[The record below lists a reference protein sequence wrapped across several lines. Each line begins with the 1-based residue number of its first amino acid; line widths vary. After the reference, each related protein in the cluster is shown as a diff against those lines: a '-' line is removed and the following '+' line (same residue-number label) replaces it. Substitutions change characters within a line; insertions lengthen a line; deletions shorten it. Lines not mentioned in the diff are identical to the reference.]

1 MKGDRMFQYQSLFRK
16 NASGQAGKIIGLTIL
31 AAIFMMIS
39 FFIIF
44 TLAMLPTIAM
54 GESVW
59 VLFYL
64 LFIFFLLF
72 LFSIFVIYPMSI
84 GVIKYF
90 TSAYTGERY
99 GFGDLFF
106 VFKERRYGKAI
117 KLTILVIIGYTII
130 SLGLSLLM
138 QLAFTAVNLP
148 FSALMGGLSYENSI
162 EASAAMITGQI
173 GIFILMLVVNLLLLL
188 VMYIPYV
195 LLMIYMFLVYLVF
208 VDQPHIPTFDKFS
221 IAFKVMFQAGQS
233 LVRLF
238 FSNVLLLAGVTILY
252 FVLMLVVGLLI
263 GFLAAAMDSPFLI
276 VLILAVMGVLS
287 LIFYIYV
294 MYLMVGSIVA
304 FYYKGRNVLDE
315 QAAAAVPHDA
325 VETAGYDEGYRD
337 DELRPLDDRN
347 Y

>member
-148 FSALMGGLSYENSI
+148 FSALLGGLSYENSI
-162 EASAAMITGQI
+162 ESSAAMISGQI
-173 GIFILMLVVNLLLLL
+173 GVFILMAVINLILIL

-195 LLMIYMFLVYLVF
+195 LLMIYMFLIYLVY
-208 VDQPHIPTFDKFS
+208 VDQPHIPTVDKFS

-233 LVRLF
+233 LMRLF
-238 FSNVLLLAGVTILY
+238 FSNVLLLGGVTILY
-252 FVLMLVVGLLI
+252 FVFMLVGGILI
-263 GFLAAAMDSPFLI
+263 GFMASAMDSGLIIGLI
-276 VLILAVMGVLS
+276 VAITALLFFIL
-287 LIFYIYV
+287 YIYV

-304 FYYKGRNVLDE
+304 FYYKGRDILDG
-315 QAAAAVPHDA
+315 QAAAPAPSDA
-325 VETAGYDEGYRD
+325 GEPETRD
-337 DELRPLDDRN
+337 NDFKEDGLRPLN
-347 Y
+347 

>member
-1 MKGDRMFQYQSLFRK
+1 MFQYQSLFRQ
-16 NASGQAGKIIGLTIL
+16 NASNQAGKIIGLTIL
-31 AAIFMMIS
+31 AALFMMIS

-44 TLAMLPTIAM
+44 SLAMLPTFAF
-54 GESVW
+54 GDSGW
-59 VLFYL
+59 VILYV

-72 LFSIFVIYPMSI
+72 LFSVFIIYPLSI
-84 GVIKYF
+84 GVIKFF

-117 KLTILVIIGYTII
+117 KLTILIIVGYTII

-138 QLAFTAVNLP
+138 QLAFTVVNLP
-148 FSALMGGLSYENSI
+148 FSALLGGLSYENNI
-162 EASAAMITGQI
+162 ETSAAMITGQI
-173 GIFILMLVVNLLLLL
+173 GVFILMLVVNLLMVL

-233 LVRLF
+233 LMRLF

-252 FVLMLVVGLLI
+252 FILMLVVGLLI

-276 VLILAVMGVLS
+276 VIILVVTGVLF

-315 QAAAAVPHDA
+315 QAARAASYGVN
-325 VETAGYDEGYRD
+325 ETESEKNDLRD
-337 DELRPLDDRN
+337 DDLRPLNDRD